1 MAQLWLP
8 RGSTP
13 WLSEQDRTT
22 TVGPWGGRRAAHWLP
37 PNSRAAAA
45 TRADPA
51 GRFPPAAPGV
61 HERRPVRILME
72 NVGGRSSTVA
82 CEVVSENWSAD
93 LTAYGPADPRGG
105 RGSRAARLPI
115 REAGCGT
122 RGSLRKTRGA
132 GDREGQHVFRMQ
144 TEAKFAPSHL
154 DLGP

>member
-13 WLSEQDRTT
+13 WLSERDGTT

-45 TRADPA
+45 TRADPT
-51 GRFPPAAPGV
+51 GRCLPATPWV

-105 RGSRAARLPI
+105 RGSRAARPPI

-132 GDREGQHVFRMQ
+132 GDREGQRVFRMQ

>member
-1 MAQLWLP
+1 MAFRAGQDDD
-8 RGSTP
+8 RGP
-13 WLSEQDRTT
+13 L
-22 TVGPWGGRRAAHWLP
+22 GR
-37 PNSRAAAA
+37 
-45 TRADPA
+45 PA
-51 GRFPPAAPGV
+51 GGTLAAPQLESRRSDASRPRRTLPASRPGV

-105 RGSRAARLPI
+105 RGSRAARPPI

-122 RGSLRKTRGA
+122 RGSLRKMRGA
-132 GDREGQHVFRMQ
+132 GDREGQRVFRMQ